1 MVKLARVRSI
11 LAETESTYGSDS
23 SPTGSSNGI
32 GKISSLEIN
41 PVESEVIS
49 RNLIR
54 PFLGNSAQL
63 IANTRVT
70 VSFTVEYSGS
80 GAAGTAPKYG
90 PLIEACGFGE
100 TIVSSTSVTYAPIST
115 TPESVTMYI
124 DNDGIRHKVLG
135 ARGTFAISLNA
146 NQIPVINF
154 TMTGQ
159 YVAPTDTASPSITV
173 SNQVDP
179 VVFNAANTNGFT
191 LFSATGLALQSA
203 EIDVGNNVVY
213 RELVNASKDVR
224 ITDRAATA
232 NFVVE
237 CPALSTKDF
246 FALAVAGTAGDL
258 SIVHGTTAGNIIT
271 LASNSTGLSLGNP
284 TYSESDGIV
293 MLNLP
298 TTMVPSSAGN
308 NELTL
313 AYT

>member
-1 MVKLARVRSI
+1 MAKLARVRSI
-11 LAETESTYGSDS
+11 LAKTESSYGSDS
-23 SPTGSSNGI
+23 TPTGSANAIQVSA
-32 GKISSLEIN
+32 LEIN
-41 PVESEVIS
+41 PAESEVLS
-49 RNLIR
+49 RDLIR
-54 PFLGNSAQL
+54 SYLGNSPQL
-63 IANTRVT
+63 IANTRVSVT
-70 VSFTVEYSGS
+70 FTVEYSGS

-90 PLIEACGFGE
+90 PLLEACGFSE
-100 TIVSSTSVTYAPIST
+100 TVVGSTSVTYAPRST
-115 TPESVTMYI
+115 SFESVTMYI

-135 ARGTFAISLNA
+135 ARGSFAVSLNA
-146 NQIPVINF
+146 NQVPILNF

-173 SNQVDP
+173 SNQADP

-203 EIDVGNNVVY
+203 EIDVGNSVVY

-232 NFVVE
+232 NFVIE
-237 CPALSTKDF
+237 CPTLSTKDF
-246 FALAVAGTAGDL
+246 FALAVAGTAGNL